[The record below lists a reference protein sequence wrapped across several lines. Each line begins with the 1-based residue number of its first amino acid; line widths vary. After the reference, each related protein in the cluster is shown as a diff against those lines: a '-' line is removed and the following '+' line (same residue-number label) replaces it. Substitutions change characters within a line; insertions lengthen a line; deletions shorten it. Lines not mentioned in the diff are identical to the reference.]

1 MCGRITLT
9 LPDLDTVAA
18 ALEASVAPEDALLYR
33 PRWNGAPTDRLFIL
47 VPGRR
52 LVPALWGFPGGLI
65 NARSETA
72 ASLPAFRDAFA
83 HRRVVVPADGFY
95 EWKGP
100 RGDRRPVWFR
110 PREGGLLFLAGL
122 AGTAPDGRPSF
133 VVLTTEAAGPV
144 AELHDRMPVL
154 LRRESTQG
162 WLDRADASLLVP
174 APPDFLTATEVS
186 TRVNT
191 VANDDPA
198 CVLPPAPPPPKR
210 QLSLF

>member
-9 LPDLDTVAA
+9 MPDLDDVAA
-18 ALEASVAPEDALLYR
+18 ALEASVSVEDALLYR
-33 PRWNGAPTDRLFIL
+33 PRFNGAPTDRLWI
-47 VPGRR
+47 VEPDHK
-52 LVPALWGFPGGLI
+52 LVPALWGFPGGTI

-72 ASLPAFRDAFA
+72 AHSPAFRDAFA

-100 RGDRRPVWFR
+100 RSDRRPVWFR
-110 PREGGLLFLAGL
+110 PREGSILFLAGL
-122 AGTAPDGRPSF
+122 AATAPDGRPCF

-154 LRRESTQG
+154 LPR
-162 WLDRADASLLVP
+162 DRAQAWLQRADSSLLVP

-186 TRVNT
+186 TRVNS
-191 VANDDPA
+191 VANDDAECIARPM
-198 CVLPPAPPPPKR
+198 PKR
-210 QLSLF
+210 QLSFF